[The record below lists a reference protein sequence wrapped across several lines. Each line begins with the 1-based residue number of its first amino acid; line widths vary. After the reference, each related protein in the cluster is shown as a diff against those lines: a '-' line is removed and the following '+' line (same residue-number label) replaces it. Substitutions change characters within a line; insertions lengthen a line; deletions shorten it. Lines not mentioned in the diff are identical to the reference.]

1 MKVLLIKDVYKLGR
15 AGDIKKVADGYGRNY
30 LIPQG
35 LALPATENS
44 IKLAETIGQK
54 ASEKRA
60 VLNNELKGVA
70 DIISGLK
77 LEFAMKAS
85 ETGKLYGSVSSQMVA
100 DRVKELKGIELDR
113 HQIVLEPIRKL
124 GEYEVPVHLTID
136 LVPLIQVIVHREGEA
151 VKVSPAKTAE
161 LVATAAEEASA
172 EEVPAE
178 ETEESAEA

>member
-35 LALPATENS
+35 LALPATDNS
-44 IKLAETIGQK
+44 IKLAESIGQK

-70 DIISGLK
+70 EILSGLK
-77 LEFAMKAS
+77 LEFPVKAS
-85 ETGKLYGSVSSQMVA
+85 EIGKLYGSVSSQMVA

-113 HQIVLEPIRKL
+113 HQIALEPIRTL

-136 LVPLIQVIVHREGEA
+136 LIPLLQVIVRREGEV
-151 VKVSPAKTAE
+151 VKARPAKLAE
-161 LVATAAEEASA
+161 PVQPAAEEAPA
-172 EEVPAE
+172 EEAPAE
-178 ETEESAEA
+178 ETEEAAEA

>member
-35 LALPATENS
+35 LALPATANS
-44 IKLAETIGQK
+44 IKLAEAIGHK

-70 DIISGLK
+70 DILSGLQ

-113 HQIVLEPIRKL
+113 HQIVLEPIRTL
-124 GEYEVPVHLTID
+124 GEFEVPVHLTID
-136 LVPLIQVIVHREGEA
+136 LIPLLQVIVHREGEA
-151 VKVSPAKTAE
+151 VKARPAKAAE
-161 LVATAAEEASA
+161 PVARAAEEASA
-172 EEVPAE
+172 I